1 MTKFIKVEVKERI
14 PKESGE
20 YFTNVGLIN
29 FHINSNNFYDEISG
43 EKEYPIYWLE
53 EIEDNESAL
62 IKRNEELEEMLKTV
76 YNNIDFESDLEKYHK
91 DYILKLLTK
100 NYIFRMYA

>member
-20 YFTNVGLIN
+20 YFTNIGLIN

-53 EIEDNESAL
+53 KIEDNESAL
-62 IKRNEELEEMLKTV
+62 IKRNEELEAMLKKV
-76 YNNIDFESDLEKYHK
+76 YNNMDDDNGWQEEQKNEITE
-91 DYILKLLTK
+91 LLNK
-100 NYIFRMYA
+100 K